1 MRVTLPAG
9 NERMSTPTPT
19 IAALRIA
26 AEPAAWRTFGVPLD
40 GAGHVAVG
48 GVTLEVAPPTGETGI
63 AGWGWRGL
71 PAGADLDGITVMAE
85 VRDAEPRPG
94 PLTLVAVDH
103 VVVATGDFDR
113 TVTALDR
120 AGLDRR
126 RVRDAG
132 ALRQGFYLAGPA
144 VVEVV
149 GPAESDGAPARLWGV
164 TLVTGD
170 LDAAAAACGPLLGD
184 IRDAVQPGRRI
195 ATVRREAGL
204 GVPVALMTP
213 RR

>member
-48 GVTLEVAPPTGETGI
+48 GGGRGGPPPPGETGI